1 MTQNAVRMQL
11 KAVFAKTGVKR
22 QAEPVSLLAFPPY
35 EAGGVVKAATC
46 DRIFSRR
53 AAARRVAA
61 IASVSRSLGGNMKRL
76 VLAAVIAAAGVA
88 GASAQTFPTRQI
100 IMVVPFA
107 AGGPTDTIARI
118 LAEGMRQSLGQTV
131 IIENTTGAAGSIG
144 VGRVARATPDGY
156 TIGIGHWSTH
166 VVNPAVYPLQYD
178 VLNDF
183 QPISLVANNPQ
194 LVVSKNAVPA
204 KDMKELITWIKQNG
218 DHITQG
224 TAGAGS
230 ASHIAGLYFQKLT
243 GTMFQF
249 IPYRGAGP
257 VMQDMLAGHI
267 DLNFDQAANSLPQVR
282 AGQIRAY
289 AVTAKTRLAAA
300 PDIPTV
306 DEAGVPGFYIAV
318 WHALWAPKGTPNDVM
333 AKLVDATRAALA
345 NPLVQ
350 KRLTDLGQEIP
361 ALEQQSPEALRAHH
375 KAELDKWVPLIKA
388 ANIKLE

>member
-1 MTQNAVRMQL
+1 MR
-11 KAVFAKTGVKR
+11 
-22 QAEPVSLLAFPPY
+22 
-35 EAGGVVKAATC
+35 
-46 DRIFSRR
+46 
-53 AAARRVAA
+53 
-61 IASVSRSLGGNMKRL
+61 RL
-76 VLAAVIAAAGVA
+76 VFAAVIAAVGVS
-88 GASAQTFPTRQI
+88 GAAAQTYPTRSI
-100 IMVVPFA
+100 NLVVPFA

-118 LAEGMRQSLGQTV
+118 LAEGMRQALGQTV
-131 IIENTTGAAGSIG
+131 IVENVTGAAGSIG

-166 VVNPAVYPLQYD
+166 VVNAAVYPLQYD

-183 QPISLVANNPQ
+183 APISLVANNPQ

-204 KDMKELITWIKQNG
+204 KDLKELIAWIKQNG
-218 DHITQG
+218 DQVTQG

-230 ASHIAGLYFQKLT
+230 ASHIAGVYFQKLT
-243 GTMFQF
+243 GTTFRF
-249 IPYRGAGP
+249 VPYRGAGP

-318 WHALWAPKGTPNDVM
+318 WHGLWAPKNTPKEVM
-333 AKLVDATRAALA
+333 ARLIEATRAALA

-350 KRLTDLGQEIP
+350 KRLADLGQEIP
-361 ALEQQSPEALRAHH
+361 ALDQQTPEALRAHH

-388 ANIKLE
+388 ANIKVE

>member
-1 MTQNAVRMQL
+1 LILAAAV
-11 KAVFAKTGVKR
+11 A
-22 QAEPVSLLAFPPY
+22 
-35 EAGGVVKAATC
+35 AATG
-46 DRIFSRR
+46 
-53 AAARRVAA
+53 
-61 IASVSRSLGGNMKRL
+61 L
-76 VLAAVIAAAGVA
+76 A
-88 GASAQTFPTRQI
+88 GASAQTYPTRSI
-100 IMVVPFA
+100 NLVVPFA

-131 IIENTTGAAGSIG
+131 IVENITGAAGSIG

-166 VVNPAVYPLQYD
+166 VVNAAVYPLQYD

-183 QPISLVANNPQ
+183 EPISLVANNPQ
-194 LVVSKNAVPA
+194 IVVSKNAVPA
-204 KDMKELITWIKQNG
+204 KDLHELIAWIKQNG
-218 DHITQG
+218 DKVTQG

-230 ASHIAGLYFQKLT
+230 ASHIAGIYFQKLT
-243 GTMFQF
+243 GTTFRF

-257 VMQDMLAGHI
+257 VMQDMLAGNI

-318 WHALWAPKGTPNDVM
+318 WHGLWAPKKTPKDVM
-333 AKLVDATRAALA
+333 AKLITATRAALA

-350 KRLTDLGQEIP
+350 KRLTELGQEIP
-361 ALEQQSPEALRAHH
+361 ALDQQSPEALRAYH

>member
-1 MTQNAVRMQL
+1 
-11 KAVFAKTGVKR
+11 
-22 QAEPVSLLAFPPY
+22 
-35 EAGGVVKAATC
+35 
-46 DRIFSRR
+46 
-53 AAARRVAA
+53 
-61 IASVSRSLGGNMKRL
+61 MKRL
-76 VLAAVIAAAGVA
+76 VVAAAIAAAA
-88 GASAQTFPTRQI
+88 GAAGAAAQTYPTRSI
-100 IMVVPFA
+100 TMVVPFA

-118 LAEGMRQSLGQTV
+118 MAEGMRQALGQTV

-144 VGRVARATPDGY
+144 VGRVARAAPDGY

-166 VVNPAVYPLQYD
+166 VVNAAVYPLQYD

-183 QPISLVANNPQ
+183 EPISLIATNPQ

-204 KDMKELITWIKQNG
+204 KDLKELIAWIKQNG
-218 DHITQG
+218 DRVTQG

-230 ASHIAGLYFQKLT
+230 ASHIAGIYFQKLT
-243 GTMFQF
+243 GTTFRF

-257 VMQDMLAGHI
+257 VMQDMLAGNI

-318 WHALWAPKGTPNDVM
+318 WHGLWAPKKTPPAIM
-333 AKLVDATRAALA
+333 AKLVAATRAALA

-350 KRLTDLGQEIP
+350 KRLADLGQEIP
-361 ALEQQSPEALRAHH
+361 ALDQQTPEALRAHH

>member
-1 MTQNAVRMQL
+1 
-11 KAVFAKTGVKR
+11 
-22 QAEPVSLLAFPPY
+22 
-35 EAGGVVKAATC
+35 
-46 DRIFSRR
+46 
-53 AAARRVAA
+53 
-61 IASVSRSLGGNMKRL
+61 MKRL
-76 VLAAVIAAAGVA
+76 MLAAIVATAGVVSAAA
-88 GASAQTFPTRQI
+88 QTYPTRQI
-100 IMVVPFA
+100 TMVVPFA

-118 LAEGMRQSLGQTV
+118 VAEGMRQSLGQTV
-131 IIENTTGAAGSIG
+131 IIENTTGAAGSLG
-144 VGRVARATPDGY
+144 VGRVARAAPDGY

-166 VVNPAVYPLQYD
+166 VVNAAVYPLQYD

-183 QPISLVANNPQ
+183 EPISLIANNPQ
-194 LVVSKNAVPA
+194 VIVSKNAVPA
-204 KDMKELITWIKQNG
+204 KDLKELIAWIKASG
-218 DHITQG
+218 DKVTQG

-230 ASHIAGLYFQKLT
+230 ASHIAGIYFQNLT
-243 GTMFQF
+243 GTTFRF

-257 VMQDMLAGHI
+257 VMQDMLAGNI

-318 WHALWAPKGTPNDVM
+318 WHGLWAPKKTPPAIM
-333 AKLVDATRAALA
+333 AKLVAATRAALA

-350 KRLTDLGQEIP
+350 KRLADLGQEIP
-361 ALEQQSPEALRAHH
+361 ALDQQTPEALRAHH

>member
-1 MTQNAVRMQL
+1 
-11 KAVFAKTGVKR
+11 
-22 QAEPVSLLAFPPY
+22 
-35 EAGGVVKAATC
+35 
-46 DRIFSRR
+46 
-53 AAARRVAA
+53 
-61 IASVSRSLGGNMKRL
+61 MKRL
-76 VLAAVIAAAGVA
+76 VLAAAIAAAGA
-88 GASAQTFPTRQI
+88 FSAAAQTYPTRAI
-100 IMVVPFA
+100 TMVVPFA

-118 LAEGMRQSLGQTV
+118 LAEGMRQALGQTV

-144 VGRVARATPDGY
+144 VGRVARAAPDGY

-166 VVNPAVYPLQYD
+166 VVNAAVYPLQYD

-183 QPISLVANNPQ
+183 EPISLVANNPQ
-194 LVVSKNAVPA
+194 LIVSKNAVPA
-204 KDMKELITWIKQNG
+204 KDLKELIAWIKQNG
-218 DHITQG
+218 EQVTQG

-230 ASHIAGLYFQKLT
+230 ASHIAGIYFQKLT
-243 GTMFQF
+243 GTTFRF

-267 DLNFDQAANSLPQVR
+267 DLNFDQAANSLPQVQ

-318 WHALWAPKGTPNDVM
+318 WHGLWAPKKTPPAVM
-333 AKLVDATRAALA
+333 AKLVEATRAALA

-350 KRLTDLGQEIP
+350 KRLADLGQEIP
-361 ALEQQSPEALRAHH
+361 APAQQTPEALRAHH